1 MDARITK
8 QRLGN
13 LLSYDWLK
21 MLVTI
26 AIFVFLV
33 VLLFTMTATRV
44 TNAQTFTVYA
54 YNGLS
59 AGKRFNTLAGTLKD
73 DHILSYDTL
82 ETEAELFTDES
93 RYDMLSL
100 RRSTGAGDVMFISDV
115 WTYKTDDDGN
125 LLDEDGKIVDST
137 EDAAV
142 ETTSALYSIA
152 MGAAA
157 SSLEEGYGSVY
168 DTRFF
173 MQACGEYLVSF
184 FGEDLENNNTPDEA
198 AVRASFLERNSGDK
212 RYKNDDAREKG
223 IADERQRILDLR
235 DDYLVVLQCFEN
247 GTFKYTEYTAK
258 NVDGSSFTS
267 VLGINLGGLEKIA
280 DLAYYTDG
288 EGNQVVS
295 NLNLVILYNNF
306 HEANGLR
313 FEPVTFLRYLYEEYG
328 E

>member
-54 YNGLS
+54 YNDVT
-59 AGKRFNTLAGTLKD
+59 AGRDFNSLADKLKD
-73 DHILSYDTL
+73 EDVLSYDIL
-82 ETEAELFTDES
+82 ETTTEKFSADS
-93 RYDMLSL
+93 QYDLYSL
-100 RRSTGAGDVMFISDV
+100 RRTTGEGTVMFVSDV
-115 WTYKTDDDGN
+115 RVYETDDDGN
-125 LLDEDGKIVDST
+125 PVLDENGDPKIET
-137 EDAAV
+137 E
-142 ETTSALYSIA
+142 SALYSLA
-152 MGAAA
+152 MG
-157 SSLEEGYGSVY
+157 STVDSEDPVSGTLY
-168 DTRFF
+168 DCKYYIESC
-173 MQACGEYLVSF
+173 AEYLSGF
-184 FGEDLENNNTPDEA
+184 FEGDWETSNTLDEA

-212 RYKNDDAREKG
+212 RYKNDEAREKG

>member
-115 WTYKTDDDGN
+115 WTYKTDGDGN

-212 RYKNDDAREKG
+212 RYKNDEAREKG
-223 IADERQRILDLR
+223 IADERQRLIDLK
-235 DDYLVVLQCFEN
+235 DDYLFVRDLFDRGVYSHTVYE
-247 GTFKYTEYTAK
+247 GT
-258 NVDGSSFTS
+258 NDDGETYEMA
-267 VLGINLGGLEKIA
+267 LGINVGGLGGIS
-280 DLAYYTDG
+280 DLVYYNDSELRAVTDK
-288 EGNQVVS
+288 
-295 NLNLVILYNNF
+295 LNLIFFFNGEQNGMLY
-306 HEANGLR
+306 ES
-313 FEPVTFLRYLYEEYG
+313 VTFLRYLYEEYG

>member
-54 YNGLS
+54 YNDVT
-59 AGKRFNTLAGTLKD
+59 AGRDFNSLADKLKD
-73 DHILSYDTL
+73 EDVLSYDIL
-82 ETEAELFTDES
+82 ETTTEKFSADS
-93 RYDMLSL
+93 QYDLYSL
-100 RRSTGAGDVMFISDV
+100 RRTTGEGTVMFVSDV
-115 WTYKTDDDGN
+115 RVYETDDDGN
-125 LLDEDGKIVDST
+125 PVLDENGDPKIET
-137 EDAAV
+137 E
-142 ETTSALYSIA
+142 SALYSLA
-152 MGAAA
+152 MG
-157 SSLEEGYGSVY
+157 STVDSEDPISGTLY
-168 DTRFF
+168 DCKYYIESC
-173 MQACGEYLVSF
+173 AEYLSGF
-184 FGEDLENNNTPDEA
+184 FEGDWETSNTLDEA

-212 RYKNDDAREKG
+212 RYKNDEAREKG

>member
-54 YNGLS
+54 YNDVT
-59 AGKRFNTLAGTLKD
+59 AGRDFNSLADKLKD
-73 DHILSYDTL
+73 EDVLSYDIL
-82 ETEAELFTDES
+82 ETTTEKFSADS
-93 RYDMLSL
+93 QYDLYSL
-100 RRSTGAGDVMFISDV
+100 RRTTGEGTVMFVSDV
-115 WTYKTDDDGN
+115 RVYETDDDGN
-125 LLDEDGKIVDST
+125 PVLDENGDPKIET
-137 EDAAV
+137 E
-142 ETTSALYSIA
+142 SALYSLA
-152 MGAAA
+152 MG
-157 SSLEEGYGSVY
+157 STVDSEDPFSGTLY
-168 DTRFF
+168 DCKYYIESC
-173 MQACGEYLVSF
+173 AEYLSGF
-184 FGEDLENNNTPDEA
+184 FEGDWETSNTLDEA

-212 RYKNDDAREKG
+212 RYKNDEAREKG

>member
-54 YNGLS
+54 YNDVT
-59 AGKRFNTLAGTLKD
+59 AGRDFNSLADKLKD
-73 DHILSYDTL
+73 EDVLSYDIL
-82 ETEAELFTDES
+82 ETTTEKFSADS
-93 RYDMLSL
+93 QYDLYSL
-100 RRSTGAGDVMFISDV
+100 RRTTGEGTVMFVSDV
-115 WTYKTDDDGN
+115 RVYETDDDGN
-125 LLDEDGKIVDST
+125 PVLDENGDPKIET
-137 EDAAV
+137 E
-142 ETTSALYSIA
+142 SALYSLA
-152 MGAAA
+152 MG
-157 SSLEEGYGSVY
+157 STVDSEDPISGTLY
-168 DTRFF
+168 DCKYYIESC
-173 MQACGEYLVSF
+173 AEYLSGF
-184 FGEDLENNNTPDEA
+184 FEGDWETSNTLDEA
-198 AVRASFLERNSGDK
+198 AVRASFLERNSGDR
-212 RYKNDDAREKG
+212 RYKNDEAREKG

>member
-33 VLLFTMTATRV
+33 VLLFTMTATRA

-212 RYKNDDAREKG
+212 RYKNDEARENG
-223 IADERQRILDLR
+223 IADERQRLIDLK
-235 DDYLVVLQCFEN
+235 DDYLFVRDLFDRGVYSHTVYE
-247 GTFKYTEYTAK
+247 GT
-258 NVDGSSFTS
+258 NDDGETYEMA
-267 VLGINLGGLEKIA
+267 LGINVGGLGGIS
-280 DLAYYTDG
+280 DLVYYNDSESRAVTDK
-288 EGNQVVS
+288 
-295 NLNLVILYNNF
+295 LNLIFFFNGEQNGMLY
-306 HEANGLR
+306 ES
-313 FEPVTFLRYLYEEYG
+313 VTFLRYLYEEYG

>member
-212 RYKNDDAREKG
+212 RYKNDEAREKG
-223 IADERQRILDLR
+223 IADERQRLIDLK
-235 DDYLVVLQCFEN
+235 DDYLFVRDLFDRGVYSHTVYE
-247 GTFKYTEYTAK
+247 GT
-258 NVDGSSFTS
+258 NDDGETYEMA
-267 VLGINLGGLEKIA
+267 LGINVGGLGGIS
-280 DLAYYTDG
+280 DLVYYNDSELRAVTDK
-288 EGNQVVS
+288 
-295 NLNLVILYNNF
+295 LNLIFFFNGEQNGMLY
-306 HEANGLR
+306 ES
-313 FEPVTFLRYLYEEYG
+313 VTFLRYLYEEYG
-328 E
+328 A

>member
-54 YNGLS
+54 YNDVT
-59 AGKRFNTLAGTLKD
+59 AGRDFNSLADKLKD
-73 DHILSYDTL
+73 EDVLSYDILKTT
-82 ETEAELFTDES
+82 TEKFSADS
-93 RYDMLSL
+93 QYDLYSL
-100 RRSTGAGDVMFISDV
+100 RRTTGEGTVMFVSDV
-115 WTYKTDDDGN
+115 RVYETDDDGN
-125 LLDEDGKIVDST
+125 PVLDENGDPKIET
-137 EDAAV
+137 E
-142 ETTSALYSIA
+142 SALYSLA
-152 MGAAA
+152 MG
-157 SSLEEGYGSVY
+157 STVDSEDPISGTLY
-168 DTRFF
+168 DCKYYIESC
-173 MQACGEYLVSF
+173 AEYLSGF
-184 FGEDLENNNTPDEA
+184 FEGDWETSNTLDEA

-212 RYKNDDAREKG
+212 RYKNDEAREKG